1 MDNAEEVIGQKI
13 RNIKL
18 LTDIEDSNFSR
29 IEKICIDFG
38 LYKLILEVD
47 ADSDEIKTKIVKE
60 FVFTTIN
67 KRNRVIK
74 PNEIDNLGMHE
85 LLNRKLIWLWTMTNN
100 QGYQDG
106 VQLEVEEHFSI
117 QFMAEASSIWI
128 KKLTE
133 IKIACQ

>member
-1 MDNAEEVIGQKI
+1 MDNAEEIIGQKI

-18 LTDIEDSNFSR
+18 LTDIENSNFSR

-38 LYKLILEVD
+38 LYKLILEVA
-47 ADSDEIKTKIVKE
+47 ADSDEIKTKIVKD
-60 FVFTTIN
+60 FAFTTIN
-67 KRNRVIK
+67 KRNRIIE
-74 PNEIDNLGMHE
+74 PNEIHE
-85 LLNRKLIWLWTMTNN
+85 LLNKKLIWLWTMTND

-117 QFMAEASSIWI
+117 QFMVEASSIWI

>member
-1 MDNAEEVIGQKI
+1 MDNAEEIIGQKI

-67 KRNRVIK
+67 KRNRVIE